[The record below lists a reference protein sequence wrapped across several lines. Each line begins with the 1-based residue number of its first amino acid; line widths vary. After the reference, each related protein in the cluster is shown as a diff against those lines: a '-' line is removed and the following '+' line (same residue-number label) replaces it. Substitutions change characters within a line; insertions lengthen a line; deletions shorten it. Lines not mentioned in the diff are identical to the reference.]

1 MPSTAA
7 PLHVLIVGA
16 GITGLTAAIACR
28 QKGFSVTAL
37 EASLEFSHV
46 GAGVFPGGNATRIL
60 CEMDL
65 QDALE
70 KCAVHLRTNI
80 FRNQDGSKTL
90 SVRDYS
96 NLEREI
102 GYPLVQMHRA
112 DLHDV
117 LLQQAK
123 DVGVVIKMGFLFEA
137 DVILAADGYRSFAR
151 ESLLGRPDEPRPSGN
166 AAYRALIPIEKLHR
180 VPELKE
186 FLDWKTQT
194 NFVWIGQGKHVVAYL
209 LRQGTVYNVVLTGP
223 AQKTIGS
230 KYVVKADVT
239 EVLEQ
244 YKDWDPCL
252 VKVLKELPDDSTLEW
267 RLCDMEPMDSWVF
280 PGGKIALMGDACHAV
295 LPSAAQGAGMG
306 MEDGVAV
313 AEFLA
318 RTESIS
324 QIPQAIKAY
333 QELRLPRCEAI
344 MTDARG
350 DAKKWQGRSGA
361 PPKAG
366 VTSEWSWEYDVK
378 RAARES
384 PLEG

>member
-16 GITGLTAAIACR
+16 GITGLTAAIAYR

-37 EASLEFSHV
+37 EASIEFSH
-46 GAGVFPGGNATRIL
+46 
-60 CEMDL
+60 
-65 QDALE
+65 
-70 KCAVHLRTNI
+70 
-80 FRNQDGSKTL
+80 
-90 SVRDYS
+90 
-96 NLEREI
+96 
-102 GYPLVQMHRA
+102 
-112 DLHDV
+112 
-117 LLQQAK
+117 AK
-123 DVGVVIKMGFLFEA
+123 DVGVVIKMGYSVREYDAVAPKAIANDGTVFEA
-137 DVILAADGYRSFAR
+137 DVILAADDHLQERASSVDLTNLVPAEMPLIGLSFLSKNYTECLNSR
-151 ESLLGRPDEPRPSGN
+151 NSSTGKLRQTLSGKLSLLLGLTFEILMGLSR
-166 AAYRALIPIEKLHR
+166 
-180 VPELKE
+180 
-186 FLDWKTQT
+186 
-194 NFVWIGQGKHVVAYL
+194 IGQGKHVVAYL

-280 PGGKIALMGDACHAV
+280 PGGKISLMGDACHAV

-324 QIPQAIKAY
+324 QIPQALKAY
-333 QELRLPRCEAI
+333 QELRPPRCEAI
-344 MTDARG
+344 MTGARG

-366 VTSEWSWEYDVK
+366 VSSEWSWEYDVK